1 VESAAISKEVEQLER
16 DLADLHARVQEDNS
30 SFSVLEQQIG
40 ALKQR
45 LTETQEAVRAHEGQ
59 LATKR
64 GELANARHRERLQA
78 YEGDLARVR
87 EAQTAVRTTAEK
99 LLAEIETYD
108 GEVVKLRKLRGE
120 MHDAFGDN
128 ESVGDVD
135 AALRS
140 EADELMSTW
149 KAIAGAVGWRTEVIE
164 AEAEAENEDLA
175 DDLKKR
181 TEESGRASRI
191 LEYFNKS

>member
-16 DLADLHARVQEDNS
+16 ELADLHTRVQEDNS

-45 LTETQEAVRAHEGQ
+45 LAETQDAVRMQEEQ
-59 LATKR
+59 LAGKR
-64 GELANARHRERLQA
+64 AELAKAQHLERLEA
-78 YEGDLARVR
+78 YERDLARVR
-87 EAQTAVRTTAEK
+87 DARAAVRTSAVK
-99 LLAEIETYD
+99 LLAEIEAYD
-108 GEVVKLRKLRGE
+108 GEIVKLRKLRTE

-128 ESVGDVD
+128 DGVAEVD
-135 AALRS
+135 SALRS

-149 KAIAGAVGWRTEVIE
+149 KAIAGAVDWRTEVIE
-164 AEAEAENEDLA
+164 ADAEKEDLA

>member
-1 VESAAISKEVEQLER
+1 VESAAISKEIEQLEG
-16 DLADLHARVQEDNS
+16 DLAALRARVDEDNS
-30 SFSVLEQQIG
+30 SFSTLEQQIA

-45 LTETQEAVRAHEGQ
+45 LTETQDAVRTQEAQ
-59 LATKR
+59 LAGKR
-64 GELANARHRERLQA
+64 AELAKAQHLERLEA
-78 YEGDLARVR
+78 YERDLARVR
-87 EAQTAVRTTAEK
+87 DARAAVGTSAEK
-99 LLAEIETYD
+99 LLAEIEAYD
-108 GEVVKLRKLRGE
+108 GEIVKLRKLRAE
-120 MHDAFGDN
+120 MHDAFGDS
-128 ESVGDVD
+128 EGVAEVD

-149 KAIAGAVGWRTEVIE
+149 KAIAGAVDWRTEVIE
-164 AEAEAENEDLA
+164 AEAETENEDLA

>member
-16 DLADLHARVQEDNS
+16 QLADLHARVQEDNS

-45 LTETQEAVRAHEGQ
+45 LTETQAAVRTQENE

-64 GELANARHRERLQA
+64 TELANARHRERLQA
-78 YEGDLARVR
+78 YERDLARVR
-87 EAQTAVRTTAEK
+87 EAQTAVRTSAQK
-99 LLAEIETYD
+99 LLAEIEAYD
-108 GEVVKLRKLRGE
+108 GEIVKLRKLRGE
-120 MHDAFGDN
+120 MHDAFGDD
-128 ESVGDVD
+128 ESVGRVD

-140 EADELMSTW
+140 EDDELMTTW
-149 KAIAGAVGWRTEVIE
+149 KAIAGAVDWRTEVVE
-164 AEAEAENEDLA
+164 ADAEKEDLA

>member
-16 DLADLHARVQEDNS
+16 ELADLHARVQEDNS

-45 LTETQEAVRAHEGQ
+45 LAETQDAVRMQEEQ
-59 LATKR
+59 LAGKR
-64 GELANARHRERLQA
+64 AELAKAQHLERLEA
-78 YEGDLARVR
+78 YERDLARVR
-87 EAQTAVRTTAEK
+87 DARAAVGASAEK
-99 LLAEIETYD
+99 LLAEIEAYD
-108 GEVVKLRKLRGE
+108 GEIVKLRKLRAE

-128 ESVGDVD
+128 EGVAQVD

-140 EADELMSTW
+140 EADELMGTW
-149 KAIAGAVGWRTEVIE
+149 KAIAGAVDWRTEVVE
-164 AEAEAENEDLA
+164 AEAEEEDLA